1 MEKSAEDFALK
12 SSVTATSDR
21 RKKVVRK
28 LYLVFKD
35 LSEKMKRKNIS
46 TYAASTAFFFFLSVV
61 PMLIMI
67 CTIIPYTPLTEENL
81 VELVTDLLPDQV
93 YPLAESLISEVYDK
107 SSGILSVA
115 IIATI
120 WSAAKGVMAL
130 MRGLNAVN
138 GVEEKRNY
146 FVVRLI
152 ASFYTLVMLIVV
164 ILSLFVMV
172 FGDQFVALALHR
184 VPQLQ
189 SVVAFAMNF
198 RFLFV
203 WAVLSVLFA
212 AIYAYVPDR
221 KLAFREQIPGAVFSA
236 VVWSVFS
243 WAFSYYVTYG
253 NSYGIYGNLSIIV
266 IVLLWMYFCMYI
278 IMVGAYLNRY
288 FESVNQ
294 KLAKGEKI
302 L

>member
-1 MEKSAEDFALK
+1 M
-12 SSVTATSDR
+12 VW
-21 RKKVVRK
+21 K
-28 LYLVFKD
+28 LYLIIRDF
-35 LSEKMKRKNIS
+35 SAKMKKKDIS

-81 VELVTDLLPDQV
+81 VELVTDFLPDQID
-93 YPLAESLISEVYDK
+93 PLAESLISEVYDK
-107 SSGILSVA
+107 SAGILSVA
-115 IIATI
+115 LIATV

-130 MRGLNAVN
+130 MKGLNSVN

-146 FVVRLI
+146 FVLRII
-152 ASFYTLVMLIVV
+152 ASFYTVVMLIVV

-172 FGDQFVALALHR
+172 FGDQLVTLALHR
-184 VPQLQ
+184 IPQLQ
-189 SVVAFAMNF
+189 RVVSFAMNF

-212 AIYAYVPDR
+212 AVYAYVPDK
-221 KLAFREQIPGAVFSA
+221 KLEFREQIPGAVFSA

-253 NSYGIYGNLSIIV
+253 NSYGIYGSLSIII

-278 IMVGAYLNRY
+278 ILIGAYLNQY
-288 FESVNQ
+288 FESVNRR
-294 KLAKGEKI
+294 LASERQ
-302 L
+302 